1 MIGRCSHAA
10 DAGDDRGGR
19 SGGMPR
25 RSSRT
30 GRPPI
35 SSHGQALPAMIA
47 WVLAEVTVAF
57 VVFCADSVGDEGRGP
72 VERVARA
79 ALWMVTL
86 TRWFTHRN
94 ISKLGRFGAVVWF
107 LVTMGWLL
115 TLEYDRFPSLAFFV
129 LAEATMGFVVYC
141 VDALSADLE
150 NKPGR
155 RLLRSVFWVVPVTHY
170 LSDDDS
176 VALIAATVT
185 VWVLLTTGWLL
196 GLIADRVAAPLGG

>member
-1 MIGRCSHAA
+1 
-10 DAGDDRGGR
+10 
-19 SGGMPR
+19 
-25 RSSRT
+25 
-30 GRPPI
+30 
-35 SSHGQALPAMIA
+35 MIA
-47 WVLAEVTVAF
+47 WILTEMTLAF
-57 VVFCADSVGDEGRGP
+57 VVFCADSVGEE
-72 VERVARA
+72 ERRPMERLARA
-79 ALWMVTL
+79 LLWMVTL

-94 ISKLGRFGAVVWF
+94 VAKLGRFGAVVWF

-115 TLEYDRFPSLAFFV
+115 TLEYDRTATPVFLV

-141 VDALSADLE
+141 VDALSADLA

-155 RLLRSVFWVVPVTHY
+155 RLIRSLLWPGPIAQY

-196 GLIADRVAAPLGG
+196 GLLADRVATPLGGWT